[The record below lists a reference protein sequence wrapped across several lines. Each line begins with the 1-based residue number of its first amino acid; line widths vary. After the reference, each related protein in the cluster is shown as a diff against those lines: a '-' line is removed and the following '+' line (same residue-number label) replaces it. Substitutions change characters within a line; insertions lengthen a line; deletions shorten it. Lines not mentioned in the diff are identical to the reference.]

1 MLGYF
6 SKNSSSCIARRALR
20 RRFVMVRTAMM
31 TARPP
36 TIPMMLKVAP
46 TAALL
51 PKKPEAAPAVG
62 VAPLETVEPGL
73 VGRVPDNPDVKE
85 TGLLTN
91 DVVGLLKVLD
101 MAPTDELKNCQVSV

>member
-1 MLGYF
+1 
-6 SKNSSSCIARRALR
+6 
-20 RRFVMVRTAMM
+20 MM

-51 PKKPEAAPAVG
+51 LKKPDAAPTLG
-62 VAPLETVEPGL
+62 VAPLETVEPGF
-73 VGRVPDNPDVKE
+73 VGREPVNPDE

-91 DVVGLLKVLD
+91 VVVGLLKVLD
-101 MAPTDELKNCQVSV
+101 VAPTDELKNC